1 MKSKRILA
9 SAAAAA
15 ALVAAVLFATNANAE
30 SNGGVRVMPL
40 GDSITDG
47 FNVPGG
53 YRIELWQR
61 FLAGRR
67 TVDFVGTGFNGP
79 ASLGDHDH
87 EGHSGWRIDQIDA
100 NIVNWLRTATPRTI
114 LLHIGTNDMIQNPA
128 NAPARLATLL
138 DRIIAQAPNA
148 ELFVATIIPLSGRDA
163 TVRTFNAGLISAVQ
177 ARANAGRRVHLVDMF
192 NALTLADLADGVHPN
207 ANGYNKMAAVWFNA
221 LLSVP
226 GALDPPTSPSPS
238 PSVSRP
244 PSPSPSPSRSPSPSG
259 QPGTC
264 RPTYRV
270 VNDWGAGFQAEV
282 SVANAGP
289 AVLNGWTVRMTLAS
303 GQTIT
308 NLWNGVNT
316 GTSGAV
322 SVRNAPYNG
331 TIAVNGSTSFG
342 YTANG
347 NGALTPT
354 NITCSSP

>member
-1 MKSKRILA
+1 MNSKRILA
-9 SAAAAA
+9 SAAAALALTA
-15 ALVAAVLFATNANAE
+15 AILFATNANAE
-30 SNGGVRVMPL
+30 SNGGVKVMPL

-53 YRIELWQR
+53 YRIDLWQR
-61 FLAGRR
+61 FLANRL
-67 TVDFVGTGFNGP
+67 TVDFVGSGFNGP
-79 ASLGDHDH
+79 AGLGDHDH

-100 NIVNWLRTATPRTI
+100 NIVNWLRTSTPRTI

-138 DRIIAQAPNA
+138 DHIIAQSPNA
-148 ELFVATIIPLSGRDA
+148 ELFVATIIPLSGQDSA
-163 TVRTFNAGLISAVQ
+163 VRTFNAGLTSAVQ
-177 ARANAGRRVHLVDMF
+177 TRANAGRRIHLVDMF

-207 ANGYNKMAAVWFNA
+207 ANGYNKMSAVWFNA
-221 LLSVP
+221 LRSVP
-226 GALDPPTSPSPS
+226 GALDPPANPSPS
-238 PSVSRP
+238 PSTSRP
-244 PSPSPSPSRSPSPSG
+244 PSPAPSPSPSQPG

-270 VNDWGAGFQAEV
+270 TNSWGTGFNAEV
-282 SVANAGP
+282 SVANAGST
-289 AVLNGWTVRMTLAS
+289 VLNGWTVRMTLAS

-316 GTSGAV
+316 GTSGPV

-331 TIAVNGSTSFG
+331 TIAVNASTAFG

-354 NITCSSP
+354 NITCTSP